1 MSAATPARV
10 AQLLTLL
17 RTGRQTLTADELA
30 AAVGIGRRKV
40 VDALAVLTAA
50 KLVIAAEPEM
60 VQRVP
65 KRAPVALW
73 RYYAAADAEWPDW
86 LPMPLEAPETVRHGA
101 ICDARLRGTV
111 SSVWQLGGPVA

>member
-10 AQLLTLL
+10 AELFTLL

-50 KLVIAAEPEM
+50 GLVLGECEM

-73 RYYAAADAEWPDW
+73 RYYAAADETWPDW
-86 LPMPLEAPETVRHGA
+86 LPEPQEAAPQPCHGP
-101 ICDARLRGTV
+101 IGKPWLRGV
-111 SSVWQLGGPVA
+111 PASVWQLGSAA